1 MRHRCGAGQCGIQG
15 RQRRVVGGIGLLTRA
30 YFVDDIKAGRL
41 IQLFDVVASDDRGFY
56 LVYPEIYASRKKIRD
71 FRDWL
76 VAEAAPVA
84 AENW

>member
-1 MRHRCGAGQCGIQG
+1 MAGHG
-15 RQRRVVGGIGLLTRA
+15 VGLLTRP

-41 IQLFDVVASDDRGFY
+41 VQLFDVVGDDDRGSY

-76 VAEAAPVA
+76 LAEAAPVA
-84 AENW
+84 AEPW